1 MENNQYQRIPTDG
14 HSRKGN
20 WIYSLFFLSLTVAST
35 VSQVTESGLEF
46 IKLLLC
52 YGGER
57 CKCSAVHHSTRFGR
71 SNSKSFILQ

>member
-14 HSRKGN
+14 PSRKGN

-35 VSQVTESGLEF
+35 VSQVTESGLEC

-52 YGGER
+52 YGGE
-57 CKCSAVHHSTRFGR
+57 V
-71 SNSKSFILQ
+71 